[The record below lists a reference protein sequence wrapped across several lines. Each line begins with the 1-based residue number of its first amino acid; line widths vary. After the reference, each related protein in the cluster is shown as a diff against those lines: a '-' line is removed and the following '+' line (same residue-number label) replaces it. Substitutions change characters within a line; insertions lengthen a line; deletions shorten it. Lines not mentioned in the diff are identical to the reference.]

1 MKIKSI
7 KSIPFEG
14 TVYNLGVE
22 DDESYIVN
30 SIVVHNCRCL
40 LTPVTKFEVQR
51 LIKSGEGIE
60 LSTGDD
66 FPEGFPDIGFN
77 TYAEDIKALIVS
89 FDKDMK

>member
-1 MKIKSI
+1 MRIKSI
-7 KSIPFEG
+7 TQVPFEG
-14 TVYNLGVE
+14 TVYNFSVQ
-22 DDESYIVN
+22 DDESYVAN
-30 SIVVHNCRCL
+30 NIVVHNCL
-40 LTPVTKFEVQR
+40 LTPITKFEVQR